1 MFLKEVLKKLR
12 NKLLIKVLE
21 KQDELAIKTEDL
33 TELTLMRLSEV
44 RQSVKTSA
52 DIQTEL
58 WASLER
64 ANAKAASKQEAVELK
79 TVINAL
85 QADVEKT
92 LSAVARVQTELQA
105 SLEKATASAVS
116 KQEATELKVE
126 IKTLKVDAEKT
137 LTAVARIQTELQA
150 SLEKANAEQPSP
162 VSLKAEKGLQNYLR
176 LLKSLSKRYMILIAV
191 RDTTGAFLTDDIATG
206 IKALGFTVDLSFEKG
221 LKKQHHHS
229 YVGVIDRGQVV
240 CEAVS
245 KQKETTYYM
254 ATREGV
260 FYEVV
265 SKSYPEGNVAV
276 IKIDGVDYATNRRG
290 LNIVV
295 FDPITKTVIDSV
307 CFDTHIATLIC
318 SRFEDAIS
326 SIKRKLDALFLS
338 GYTVPQY
345 CIDNKITNVV
355 IYSESE
361 YWNIAENI
369 CISFWLNR
377 KVSIRKFCA
386 TRLFIQQP
394 LDNNMPFP
402 VSNFISMND
411 VKLIMD
417 DTVLIIHPNPQTDLI
432 KRFEA
437 YGARVITLNQ
447 IVADMYNIRMKS

>member
-1 MFLKEVLKKLR
+1 MFLKDVLKKLR

-52 DIQTEL
+52 DIQTEI

-64 ANAKAASKQEAVELK
+64 ASAKAASKQEAVELK

-116 KQEATELKVE
+116 KQEATELKAE

-137 LTAVARIQTELQA
+137 LTAVARVQTELQA

-221 LKKQHHHS
+221 LKWQHHT
-229 YVGVIDRGQVV
+229 YIGIIDRGEVI
-240 CEAVS
+240 CETLS
-245 KQKETTYYM
+245 KQKEPSYYT
-254 ATREGV
+254 ATWDRV
-260 FYEVV
+260 SYEVV
-265 SKSYPEGNVAV
+265 SKSYSEGSTAV

-290 LNIVV
+290 LNIAV
-295 FDPITKTVIDSV
+295 FDPIAKLVIDSV
-307 CFDTHIATLIC
+307 CFDTHVAAFVC
-318 SRFEDAIS
+318 SRIEEIVDNLQERMTAF
-326 SIKRKLDALFLS
+326 ALC

-345 CIDNKITNVV
+345 CIDNKFTNIVV
-355 IYSESE
+355 YSEE
-361 YWNIAENI
+361 AYWNITGNI
-369 CISFWLNR
+369 CLSFSLNR
-377 KVSIRKFCA
+377 KINVWAYCAFCNLNRLITGIRKA
-386 TRLFIQQP
+386 VKIT
-394 LDNNMPFP
+394 MP
-402 VSNFISMND
+402 
-411 VKLIMD
+411 
-417 DTVLIIHPNPQTDLI
+417 I
-432 KRFEA
+432 K
-437 YGARVITLNQ
+437 N
-447 IVADMYNIRMKS
+447 